1 MSVKFE
7 GIIPPV
13 VTPFDAEGE
22 IDEAKLRR
30 EIQYC
35 LDCGADGA
43 RMSGSGPTVYG
54 LFSVKT
60 DAETAVQRLKPRFAD
75 TFLTELV

>member
-13 VTPFDAEGE
+13 VTPFDKDGE

-30 EIQYC
+30 EIKYC
-35 LDCGADGA
+35 LDCGADGISVA
-43 RMSGSGPTVYG
+43 GSTG
-54 LFSVKT
+54 
-60 DAETAVQRLKPRFAD
+60 
-75 TFLTELV
+75 